1 MMEKNVFLHY
11 KALIAAMAVLHLF
24 KHLYNKFVFLFKKKK
39 TSSQQNNNTIC
50 DNKLLIEVK

>member
-39 TSSQQNNNTIC
+39 KHLHSKIKILFATI
-50 DNKLLIEVK
+50 NYL

>member
-39 TSSQQNNNTIC
+39 HLHSKIILLFATI
-50 DNKLLIEVK
+50 NYL

>member
-24 KHLYNKFVFLFKKKK
+24 KYNKFVFLFKKKK
-39 TSSQQNNNTIC
+39 HLHSKIIILFATI
-50 DNKLLIEVK
+50 NYL